1 MLQSGRE
8 STELLQELQ
17 RKENE
22 RLAAGS
28 AGAAFELDS
37 VVWPTDFKINTGMD
51 YDIALL
57 LEENSFL
64 GELLRLSAR
73 SQNRDEGPASDNTP
87 EPSETMDAIIDQAL
101 APLMEHRVL
110 RGYLKELSGKERQE
124 ILQQAGEMAISLLL
138 DEETKGGEV
147 S

>member
-1 MLQSGRE
+1 
-8 STELLQELQ
+8 
-17 RKENE
+17 
-22 RLAAGS
+22 
-28 AGAAFELDS
+28 
-37 VVWPTDFKINTGMD
+37 
-51 YDIALL
+51 
-57 LEENSFL
+57 
-64 GELLRLSAR
+64 
-73 SQNRDEGPASDNTP
+73 
-87 EPSETMDAIIDQAL
+87 MDAIIDQAL

>member
-1 MLQSGRE
+1 
-8 STELLQELQ
+8 
-17 RKENE
+17 
-22 RLAAGS
+22 
-28 AGAAFELDS
+28 
-37 VVWPTDFKINTGMD
+37 MD